1 MKRGGGGLGKGE
13 TESRNTLT
21 RFLIACLAGNK
32 VVVLT
37 LFRLGFLVPLRLG
50 TINKKVKIMG
60 LP

>member
-21 RFLIACLAGNK
+21 RFLMACLAGNK

-50 TINKKVKIMG
+50 TIKATGEN
-60 LP
+60 